1 MEQLIQVPQ
10 LAWYEPKTLDLSF
23 PDKWQVGVYNMAGY
37 DHPAMTDDQIMAAI
51 ANPIG
56 MPPINE
62 TAKGKKEVVIIF
74 DDLCRVTRVSK
85 IVPTILEELAQAGIP
100 DDNVRFV
107 AATGTHRAMNRIEL
121 AKKLGDEILARF
133 RVYNHNP
140 FHNCEYIGTTSY
152 GTKVFINA
160 EVMSCDLKI
169 AVGSL
174 TPHIMVLF
182 SGGGKIIL
190 PGVASIETVMS
201 NHTMPM
207 RDRKDYDNNPRRLDM
222 EEAAALAHLDVN
234 IECLVNQWGDT
245 TAIYTGSGISAH
257 AAGVSKARLHY
268 ATPKAE
274 EKDIVIANT
283 YAKASEAITGAFLA
297 MPSVTQKGGDF
308 VLICNAPEG
317 QVVHYLSGVW
327 GKELGGLMGTL
338 PQVEIPP
345 NINHFIVFTE
355 YPDVSGL
362 GYFKKSDK
370 LLVMHNWKDVI
381 KFLHGFHGSDTEVAV
396 YPNADIQYFA

>member
-1 MEQLIQVPQ
+1 MTQLIKVPQ

-23 PDKWQVGVYNMAGY
+23 PDSWQVEVCNMAGH
-37 DHPAMTDDQIMAAI
+37 DRLAMTDDQIGAAI
-51 ANPIG
+51 TNLIG
-56 MPPINE
+56 MPPIRE
-62 TAKGKKEVVIIF
+62 IAKGKQEVVVIF

-85 IVPTILEELAQAGIP
+85 IVPAILRELAQAGVP
-100 DDNVRFV
+100 DDNLRFV
-107 AATGTHRAMNRIEL
+107 AATATHRAMNRIEL
-121 AKKLGDEILARF
+121 AKKLGEETLARF

-140 FHNCEYIGTTSY
+140 FHNCEYVGTTSY
-152 GTKVFINA
+152 DTKVFINA

-182 SGGGKIIL
+182 GGGGKMIL
-190 PGVASIETVMS
+190 PGVASIETVMA
-201 NHTMPM
+201 NHTIPIP
-207 RDRKDYDNNPRRLDM
+207 DRKDYDNHPRRLDM
-222 EEAAALAHLDVN
+222 EEAAALAGLDVN

-245 TAIYTGSGISAH
+245 TAIYAGARIQAH
-257 AAGVSKARLHY
+257 AAGVSEARLHY

-317 QVVHYLSGVW
+317 QVVHYGSGVW
-327 GKELGGLMGTL
+327 GKALGGLMGTL

-345 NINHFIVFTE
+345 HIKHFIVYTE
-355 YPDVSGL
+355 YPDFSGL

-370 LLVMHNWKDVI
+370 LLVMDNWKDVI
-381 KFLHGFHGSDTEVAV
+381 KFLQGFHGSDTEVAV
-396 YPNADIQYFA
+396 YPNSDIQYFA